1 MIGILNMMF
10 SYVQEMYEKV
20 KNEHPEES
28 IRSRLYGAFSE
39 ERNKYDSNP
48 FHPQVILSPE
58 EFESLSDRARFFRCR
73 TALETVLSN
82 WIMVDDDDSQNVRF
96 TVETDEDV
104 LEDIRKTLE
113 ENQVDSLFDIEI
125 KLLRT
130 RSNGETI
137 IADKTIKDEM
147 YFPQLDVILKPPGDE
162 NDTDLH
168 KMYLI
173 MWYIN
178 GYDRRENEEHESLTA

>member
-20 KNEHPEES
+20 KNEHQEES
-28 IRSRLYGAFSE
+28 IRSRLYGAFSD

-48 FHPQVILSPE
+48 FHPQVIPSPE
-58 EFESLSDRARFFRCR
+58 EFESLSDRAKFFRCR

-82 WIMVDDDDSQNVRF
+82 WIMIDDDSQNLKF
-96 TVETDEDV
+96 SLETDEDV

-113 ENQVDSLFDIEI
+113 ENQVDSLFDIEM
-125 KLLRT
+125 KLQRI
-130 RSNGETI
+130 RSNGEAI
-137 IADKTIKDEM
+137 VADKTEKDEM

-162 NDTDLH
+162 DDTDLH

-178 GYDRRENEEHESLTA
+178 GYDRRENEEHEPFMA